1 MFMSI
6 PIREHLSFLYGQE
19 ATAVADALHRQI
31 APQAEDLAQVSAHY
45 PSALTEHDALLITYA
60 DQVTQPGERPLQ
72 TLHRFT
78 RAHLSGVVSG
88 VHLLPFYPSS
98 SDDGFSVMD
107 YASVDPAYGN
117 WDDVRAFQADF
128 DLMFDAV
135 FNHASAQGDWFR
147 RSISGD
153 PAFAD
158 FFIRVQGDPDLSAV
172 VRPRTLPLLTE
183 FSTAS
188 GPERFWTTFSA
199 DQVDLNFANPQVL
212 ARVMDALL
220 LYVKHGARF
229 IRLDAVTFLW
239 KRLGTTCV
247 HLPETHRIIQLFRSI
262 LNATAPGVVL
272 ITETNVPHSDNVSY
286 FGDGTNEATL
296 VYNFALPGLILHA
309 VTTGN
314 TAPLTRWAQSLRLPS
329 DRVTFFNFLASHD
342 GIGLNGVRGIL
353 SEEQIGALANHV
365 LAQGGFVSF
374 KSLPDGRKAP
384 YELNINLLDALA
396 PTSTL
401 ALPGEAALRFLT
413 SHAAMLCL
421 QGVPGLYFHSILGKR
436 GDRTGALLSGIPRRI
451 NRQKFTLAELDESLR
466 EPDSLS
472 ATVLAG
478 FRQLL
483 AARRSHPAFNPAAP
497 QEVLSVDEPLFAVQ
511 RRSLD
516 GSPSV
521 LCLHNFSSQPVELPA
536 NLAPSASL
544 LVGLGPSPRAT
555 DPLGPWETR
564 WLQLPTT

>member
-1 MFMSI
+1 MITSS
-6 PIREHLSFLYGQE
+6 PIREHLSFLYGQDAPTVAE
-19 ATAVADALHRQI
+19 ALERQI
-31 APQAEDLAQVSAHY
+31 APQAEVLSQVSAHY
-45 PSALTEHDALLITYA
+45 PPNLTEHDALLITYA
-60 DQVTQPGERPLQ
+60 DQVTQPGEPPLQ

-78 RAHLSGVVSG
+78 DTHLSDVVSG

-107 YASVDPAYGN
+107 YASVDPAFGT
-117 WDDVRAFQADF
+117 WEDVRNFQADF

-135 FNHASAQGDWFR
+135 FNHVSAQGDWFR

-153 PAFAD
+153 PSFAD

-172 VRPRTLPLLTE
+172 VHPRTLPLLTE

-188 GPERFWTTFSA
+188 GPARFWTTFSA
-199 DQVDLNFANPQVL
+199 DQVDLNFANPRVL
-212 ARVMDALL
+212 AGVVEALL

-239 KRLGTTCV
+239 KRLGTSCV

-262 LNATAPGVVL
+262 LDATAPGVVL

-314 TAPLTRWAQSLRLPS
+314 AAPLTRWAQSLQLPS
-329 DRVTFFNFLASHD
+329 DRVAFFNFLASHD

-353 SEEQIGALANHV
+353 SEAQIDALANHV

-396 PTSTL
+396 PAS
-401 ALPGEAALRFLT
+401 ALTFPGEAGFRFLT
-413 SHAAMLCL
+413 AHAAMLCL
-421 QGVPGLYFHSILGKR
+421 QGTPGLYFHSVLGKR
-436 GDRTGALLSGIPRRI
+436 GDRAGALSSGIPRRI
-451 NRQKFTLAELDESLR
+451 NRQKFSIAELDESMR

-478 FRQLL
+478 FRQLM
-483 AARRSHPAFNPAAP
+483 AVRRSHPAFNPAAP
-497 QEVLSVDEPLFAVQ
+497 QEVLSCDDRIFAV
-511 RRSLD
+511 RRCSLD
-516 GSPSV
+516 GGRAV
-521 LCLHNFSSQPVELPA
+521 LCLHNLSGQAVAFPA
-536 NLAPSASL
+536 KLAPGHSV
-544 LVGLGPSPRAT
+544 LVGIGPQPRPT
-555 DPLGPWETR
+555 DTLGPWETC
-564 WLQLPTT
+564 WLEVPPQ